1 MFKLRN
7 LVPSIPGLN
16 FAHWLLDQGHFTSL
30 LYELTERVGCN
41 ECYRMSRRWVCVT
54 RELLMS
60 PAELPVSDIRTFTR
74 YGARMLQ
81 FSPTSAVRKDSPGNG
96 CLHWYVITDLLN
108 YSL

>member
-1 MFKLRN
+1 M
-7 LVPSIPGLN
+7 
-16 FAHWLLDQGHFTSL
+16 
-30 LYELTERVGCN
+30 
-41 ECYRMSRRWVCVT
+41 CVT